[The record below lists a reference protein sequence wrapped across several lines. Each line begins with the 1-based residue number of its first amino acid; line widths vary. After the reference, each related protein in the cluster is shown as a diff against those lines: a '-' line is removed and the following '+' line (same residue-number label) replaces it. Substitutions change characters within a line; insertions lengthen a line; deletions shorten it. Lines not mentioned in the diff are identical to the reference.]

1 MTQLLYPP
9 SRPQSVGEVL
19 DTGFRIYSTTLLKC
33 LPYSFASVIIG
44 QSLSVY
50 NLVHGYP
57 LVQGATRQMQQMRD
71 GTWWLLL
78 LVLII
83 VGVTLGNAMFLRQ
96 HALASAQ
103 AADMGAEL
111 RRGVRRMPGTV
122 LIWILMVLAVVV
134 TLIPCMIA
142 AGAVVGVSRVRSPAM
157 PVLFGVL
164 CALAASWVV
173 IRFVCANPAYLL
185 SERAP
190 LDSMGH
196 SWHLTAGNFWRLSA
210 IYTVGVIILIVFYIL
225 TSVIGG
231 MVALLLAHGDL
242 TVVMAVSAAIV
253 ALLAALF
260 TPFYYALVLAVYGD
274 LSVRREGSDLAQRLA
289 VPAAQ

>member
-1 MTQLLYPP
+1 MPKLLYPP

-33 LPYSFASVIIG
+33 LPYSFASVITG
-44 QSLSVY
+44 QLLSVY

-57 LVQGATRQMQQMRD
+57 LVQTATQKMQQMKD

-78 LVLII
+78 LILIV
-83 VGVTLGNAMFLRQ
+83 VGGTLGNSLFLRQ
-96 HALASAQ
+96 HALASGQ
-103 AADMGAEL
+103 GADMRAEL
-111 RRGVRRMPGTV
+111 KRGAQRMPGTV
-122 LIWILMVLAVVV
+122 LIWILMVLAVVA

-142 AGAVVGVSRVRSPAM
+142 AGALVGLSRVRSPAM
-157 PVLFGVL
+157 GILFGVV

-173 IRFVCANPAYLL
+173 IRFVCSNPAYLL
-185 SERAP
+185 SERSP
-190 LDSMGH
+190 MESLGH
-196 SWHLTAGNFWRLSA
+196 SWHLTGGNFWRLSA
-210 IYTVGVIILIVFYIL
+210 IYTVGVIILIVFYVL
-225 TSVIGG
+225 TSIIGG
-231 MVALLLAHGDL
+231 IVALLLAHGDL
-242 TVVMAVSAAIV
+242 TVVMAVSSAIV